1 MKKLITLCLIAAA
14 AAFVANANEHSVV
27 NGQNSN
33 ETVAEVNPSSVVS
46 TEINAE
52 AISARVNYDGPAY
65 LPGEGMIPKAVSS
78 VSVYWT
84 TEECS
89 VEGKSGYTPY
99 KISGG
104 TFTMMVNGRAKEMT
118 HYVNYKGDRYYF
130 QL

>member
-1 MKKLITLCLIAAA
+1 MKKLISLCLIAVA
-14 AAFVANANEHSVV
+14 AAFVANANEPSNV
-27 NGQNSN
+27 NVQDSN
-33 ETVAEVNPSSVVS
+33 KNAAEVNPTSVVS

-65 LPGEGMIPKAVSS
+65 AAGEGMIPKAAGS

-84 TEECS
+84 TEDCS
-89 VEGKSGYTPY
+89 VNGNSGYTPY

-118 HYVNYKGDRYYF
+118 QYVNYKGDRYYF